1 MAKRHTLLV
10 VAVAILMPLSL
21 VAAVATPASAKVIT
35 PSGKVGCAV
44 GGSLAFNP
52 PLTPGNGTPN
62 VASEVIST
70 TLALSSCAG
79 SSQPVNHVPTASTSV
94 VTKAIKIKA
103 IKIGRTKYAGGCSTF
118 ASAIKASSINST
130 ITWNNGIKVSST
142 TLGNPVLHTG
152 NTEDNLNA
160 LGSATKSFAGSGSLN
175 AFLDSA
181 STRALGICLT
191 GRGSSISSVTFDAST
206 SSITLGPVSVY
217 VPSEEDQTVTPINTE
232 TNTAGTPITGVV
244 FPWDIAIAP
253 NGKSAYT
260 TDLVGTSVTPINL
273 VTGTAGTPINV
284 GTGGLGGVAITP
296 NGATAYVVNNTNS
309 TVTPINTAT
318 NTAGTPIAVGSHPV
332 SIAIAPNGVIAYVV
346 SNGSGTVTPINTAT
360 NTAGPQI
367 PAGSNAY
374 AIAITPDGSTAYVD
388 DLGSSVTPINLAT
401 DQDEPAISVSTTTS
415 FSDIAITP
423 NGASAYVTNN
433 TTDAVTPI
441 NLATQT
447 LGAPIVVPDQ
457 PLGIAI
463 TPNGATAYVACA
475 SESGGS
481 VTPINLAT
489 DKVETPIAA
498 VGQGPF
504 YLAVG

>member
-1 MAKRHTLLV
+1 MANRRTLMV
-10 VAVAILMPLSL
+10 VAAAILMPLPL
-21 VAAVATPASAKVIT
+21 LAAVATPASAKVVT
-35 PSGKVGCAV
+35 PSGNVSCVVSGDLTF
-44 GGSLAFNP
+44 SP
-52 PLTPGNGTPN
+52 PLTPGNGTAN
-62 VASEVIST
+62 AADEVIST
-70 TLALSSCAG
+70 NLTLSSCAG
-79 SSQPVNHVPTASTSV
+79 SSQPVGHVPTASTSV

-103 IKIGRTKYAGGCSTF
+103 IKIGRTKFAGGCNTL

-130 ITWNNGIKVSST
+130 ITWNNGIKPSAT
-142 TLGNPVLHTG
+142 TLGNAVLLTG
-152 NTEDNLNA
+152 NTEANISA
-160 LGSATKSFAGSGSLN
+160 RGSATKSFAGSGFLN

-181 STRALGICLT
+181 STRALGICLV
-191 GRGSSISSVTFDAST
+191 GRGSSISSVAFDPST
-206 SSITLGPVSVY
+206 SSITLGPTTAY
-217 VPSEEDQTVTPINTE
+217 VANEGDQTVTPINTE
-232 TNTAGTPITGVV
+232 TNIAGTPISGVV

-284 GTGGLGGVAITP
+284 GTGGLGGIAITP

-318 NTAGTPIAVGSHPV
+318 NTAGTPIPVGSHPV

-346 SNGSGTVTPINTAT
+346 SNSSDTVTPINTAT
-360 NTAGPQI
+360 NTALTQI
-367 PAGSNAY
+367 PAGNNAY
-374 AIAITPDGSTAYVD
+374 SIAITPDGSTAYVD

-441 NLATQT
+441 NLTTAT

-463 TPNGATAYVACA
+463 TPNGATAYVACTTDSA
-475 SESGGS
+475 GS

-489 DKVETPIAA
+489 DKVETPIV
-498 VGQGPF
+498 VGQGAF
-504 YLAVG
+504 YVAVG

>member
-1 MAKRHTLLV
+1 MANRHTRLV
-10 VAVAILMPLSL
+10 VAVAILMPLTL
-21 VAAVATPASAKVIT
+21 LAAVATPASAKVIT
-35 PSGKVGCAV
+35 PSGNISCQV
-44 GGSLAFNP
+44 GGSLTFNP
-52 PLTPGNGTPN
+52 PLVPGNGTPN
-62 VASEVIST
+62 AAGEVIST
-70 TLALSSCAG
+70 SLALSGCAG
-79 SSQPVNHVPTASTSV
+79 SSLPVGQVPTASTSV

-103 IKIGRTKYAGGCSTF
+103 IKIGGTKYAGGCNTF
-118 ASAIKASSINST
+118 ASALKASSIKST
-130 ITWNNGIKVSST
+130 ITWNNGIKVSATALSN
-142 TLGNPVLHTG
+142 LLLRTG
-152 NTEDNLNA
+152 NTEDNVSA
-160 LGSATKSFAGSGSLN
+160 LGSATKSFAGSGLLN

-181 STRALGICLT
+181 STRALGICLI

-206 SSITLGPVSVY
+206 SSIRLGPVMAY
-217 VPSEEDQTVTPINTE
+217 VANEGSESVTPINTE
-232 TNTAGTPITGVV
+232 RNAAGTPITGAV

-273 VTGTAGTPINV
+273 VTGNAGTPINV
-284 GTGGLGGVAITP
+284 GTGGLGGIAITP

-318 NTAGTPIAVGSHPV
+318 NTTGTPIAVGSHPI
-332 SIAIAPNGVIAYVV
+332 SIAIAPNGVTAYVV
-346 SNGSGTVTPINTAT
+346 SNGSNTVTPINTAT
-360 NTAGPQI
+360 NTAGTQI
-367 PAGSNAY
+367 PAGNNAY

-423 NGASAYVTNN
+423 NGATAYVTNN

-441 NLATQT
+441 NLATKT

-463 TPNGATAYVACA
+463 TPNGATAYVACSTA
-475 SESGGS
+475 SAAS
-481 VTPINLAT
+481 VTPINMAT
-489 DKVETPIAA
+489 DKVETPIA
-498 VGQGPF
+498 VGQGAF
-504 YLAVG
+504 YLATG

>member
-1 MAKRHTLLV
+1 MANRRTLFV

-21 VAAVATPASAKVIT
+21 VAAVATPASVKVIT
-35 PSGKVGCAV
+35 PSGNVSCAV
-44 GGSLAFNP
+44 AGSLTFSP
-52 PLTPGNGTPN
+52 PLTPGNGTPD
-62 VASEVIST
+62 VADENIST
-70 TLALSSCAG
+70 NLTLSGCAG
-79 SSQPVNHVPTASTSV
+79 SSHPVGLVPTASTSV

-103 IKIGRTKYAGGCSTF
+103 IKIGRTNYAGGCNTL
-118 ASAIKASSINST
+118 ASAINASSIKST
-130 ITWNNGIKVSST
+130 ITWNNGIKASAT
-142 TLGNPVLHTG
+142 TLSNPVLRTG
-152 NTEDNLNA
+152 NTEANISA

-181 STRALGICLT
+181 STRALGICLV
-191 GRGSSISSVTFDAST
+191 GRGSSISSVAFDPST
-206 SSITLGPVSVY
+206 SSITLGPTMAY
-217 VPSEEDQTVTPINTE
+217 VPSEGAETVTPINTE
-232 TNTAGTPITGVV
+232 TNTTGTPITGVV

-296 NGATAYVVNNTNS
+296 NGATAYVVNNANS

-332 SIAIAPNGVIAYVV
+332 SIAIAPNGVMAYVV
-346 SNGSGTVTPINTAT
+346 SNSSDTVTPINTAT
-360 NTAGPQI
+360 NTAGTQI
-367 PAGSNAY
+367 PTGNNAY
-374 AIAITPDGSTAYVD
+374 SIAITPDGSTAYVD

-401 DQDEPAISVSTTTS
+401 DQDEPAIAVSTTTS

-433 TTDAVTPI
+433 TTNAVTPI
-441 NLATQT
+441 NLTTQT
-447 LGAPIVVPDQ
+447 LGTPIVVPDQ

-463 TPNGATAYVACA
+463 TPNGATAYVACTTD
-475 SESGGS
+475 SGGS
-481 VTPINLAT
+481 VTPINMAT
-489 DKVETPIAA
+489 DKVETPIA
-498 VGQGPF
+498 VGQGAF
-504 YLAVG
+504 YLAIG